1 MAKRGA
7 NARKQ
12 FISVKGLYDIVIRAK
27 IKRRDFF
34 RRFISRGQDDD
45 STVHRLDQGNELN
58 TVTVGQAKIEQNKF
72 TTRLTRTNQ
81 GVGGSARLFDPKP
94 SLRLWPAPHRRSYH
108 KHLLRCYGRWRSE
121 GEAGQIVRH
130 HQRPLIGLAD
140 RGLSRALRIAASPS
154 T

>member
-34 RRFISRGQDDD
+34 RGFISRGQDND

-58 TVTVGQAKIEQNKF
+58 TVTVGQAKVEQNKF
-72 TTRLTRTNQ
+72 TTRLTRTNK
-81 GVGGSARLFDPKP
+81 GVGGGPRLFDPKP
-94 SLRLWPAPHRRSYH
+94 SAFNGAPDQAPDRRLSLTDVADPAAGILERS
-108 KHLLRCYGRWRSE
+108 
-121 GEAGQIVRH
+121 
-130 HQRPLIGLAD
+130 
-140 RGLSRALRIAASPS
+140 AA
-154 T
+154 